1 MKVCLKLLLNPPST
15 PTLKK
20 KKKVS
25 YKDLFP
31 SILPFCTA
39 YKMAQALNK
48 PLTKQTNKSPNIY
61 FLADFQPAVYK

>member
-15 PTLKK
+15 PTL

-48 PLTKQTNKSPNIY
+48 PLTKQTNKKNLQTST
-61 FLADFQPAVYK
+61 F